1 MVTYDELKRIAA
13 LAKLS
18 LEGEDT
24 EKLLSDMSD
33 IVEFANQVTGAHI
46 TGAGGREREPSPLRP
61 DVPESSLTPD
71 EVLKNAHER
80 SENFFLARGK
90 GLTTEE

>member
-1 MVTYDELKRIAA
+1 MVTYEELKKIAA

-24 EKLLSDMSD
+24 DRLLVEMSNM
-33 IVEFANQVTGAHI
+33 VEFADQVSRAPV
-46 TGAGGREREPSPLRP
+46 RERQGEPREPSPLREDAVCP
-61 DVPESSLTPD
+61 SFSAD

-90 GLTTEE
+90 GLTVEE

>member
-1 MVTYDELKRIAA
+1 MVTYEELQKIAA

-24 EKLLSDMSD
+24 DRLLGEMSNV
-33 IVEFANQVTGAHI
+33 IAFADQVSRAPV
-46 TGAGGREREPSPLRP
+46 REREEGPREPSPLRAAEVCP
-61 DVPESSLTPD
+61 SLTPG

-90 GLTTEE
+90 GLTVAE

>member
-1 MVTYDELKRIAA
+1 MVSYEELMKIAA

-24 EKLLSDMSD
+24 DKLLADMSD
-33 IVEFANQVTGAHI
+33 MVEFADQVSKAGI
-46 TGAGGREREPSPLRP
+46 TGDAGRERDPSPLRA
-61 DVPESSLTPD
+61 DVAEPSLKAD

>member
-1 MVTYDELKRIAA
+1 MVTYEELQKIAA

-24 EKLLSDMSD
+24 EGLLGEISNM
-33 IVEFANQVTGAHI
+33 VEFADQVSRAPV
-46 TGAGGREREPSPLRP
+46 RERREGKREPSPLRP
-61 DVPESSLTPD
+61 DEVCPSLSSD

-90 GLTTEE
+90 GLTVEG

>member
-1 MVTYDELKRIAA
+1 MVSYEELMKIAA

-24 EKLLSDMSD
+24 DKLLSDMSD
-33 IVEFANQVTGAHI
+33 MVEFADQVSKAGLS
-46 TGAGGREREPSPLRP
+46 GDGGREREPSMLRA
-61 DVPESSLTPD
+61 DVPEPSLTPD